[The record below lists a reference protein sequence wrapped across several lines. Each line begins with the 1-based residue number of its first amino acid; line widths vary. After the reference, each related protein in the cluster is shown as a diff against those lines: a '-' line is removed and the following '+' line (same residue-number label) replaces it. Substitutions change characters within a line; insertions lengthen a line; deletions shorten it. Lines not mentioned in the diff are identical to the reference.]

1 MVYFCVLCSKNIL
14 MKLVGYQQP
23 TCLCVRMEFVVGII
37 SLSCE
42 VYSLSWSC
50 FRSRGS
56 GTIVYR
62 KWCFDLHVECYGSCM
77 VSTVGVGASTFLRV
91 RRSFA
96 RNFPNLPETF
106 WATLPINFSL
116 KGHEVHFWDDLQK
129 RSSCVFLQTL
139 GTILWN
145 QTRLGAIFVRI
156 FRDFAQIFNK

>member
-1 MVYFCVLCSKNIL
+1 MVYFYVLCSKNIL
-14 MKLVGYQQP
+14 VKLVGSQQP

-37 SLSCE
+37 SLSYE
-42 VYSLSWSC
+42 FYSLSWSC

-62 KWCFDLHVECYGSCM
+62 KWCFDLHVECYGSWM
-77 VSTVGVGASTFLRV
+77 VITVGVGASIFLQV

-106 WATLPINFSL
+106 WATLPIIFSL
-116 KGHEVHFWDDLQK
+116 KDREVLFWDDLQK

-139 GTILWN
+139 GAILWN
-145 QTRLGAIFVRI
+145 QTRLGAIF
-156 FRDFAQIFNK
+156 AQIFKGFQ